1 MRLGSNVPRL
11 IIPSI
16 ISFLLLL
23 LLMTGDAMSK
33 FWLGQS
39 CGPIYAVLT
48 NQAINAEITESKMQF
63 VSRLQQATTA

>member
-1 MRLGSNVPRL
+1 
-11 IIPSI
+11 
-16 ISFLLLL
+16 
-23 LLMTGDAMSK
+23 MTGDAMSK